1 MRGDWD
7 RRVAEMNG
15 HAVPILLGMLVA
27 RSDRIEERLDGLDR
41 RMEAAEKRPPAAP
54 LLTSQH
60 TWKLGAAAA
69 LVAGHRSLTGEW
81 PALSLV
87 AAWLGLG

>member
-27 RSDRIEERLDGLDR
+27 RSDRIEERLAGLDR
-41 RMEAAEKRPPAAP
+41 RMEAAEVARQRRP
-54 LLTSQH
+54 LLDQH
-60 TWKLGAAAA
+60 TLKIAAAA
-69 LVAGHRSLTGEW
+69 GLVAGHRTLTGEW

-87 AAWLGLG
+87 AGWIGLG